1 GLNYSDE
8 LFDNLSEYAP
18 LFKQAGFS
26 ADEMFTI
33 LANGTKSGSYNL
45 DYINDLVKEF
55 GIRVQDGSK
64 GVSEGFGDLSEE
76 TQKVWKAFNEGKGT
90 AADVFNAVLGDLQ
103 KMDDK

>member
-1 GLNYSDE
+1 
-8 LFDNLSEYAP
+8 
-18 LFKQAGFS
+18 
-26 ADEMFTI
+26 MFTI

-76 TQKVWKAFNEGKGT
+76 TQKYGSHSMKVRE
-90 AADVFNAVLGDLQ
+90 LQ
-103 KMDDK
+103 PMFLMLC